1 MTDLENQLV
10 KCPLCPKLSKTE
22 GLCQRCEARIHS
34 QLDDLF
40 ELWDAAHGELTP
52 SKGSGSGGR
61 SSERTIGLNVNALS
75 FIQGADILGILHE
88 WEKFI
93 RGALKLTPPALVEKP
108 DNLAQ
113 EISATIKFMQ
123 THLRFLASTDYIED
137 FNHELKELHA
147 LGMTAAKKFTE
158 KATRIACPADR
169 EDGLP
174 CGWMLKIELKDEYGD
189 DRDPL
194 SIIACRGC
202 KSEWTLLRL
211 ITVAIGTKG
220 QKVWLDV
227 EAIAKYLGMTEK
239 NVHQFARRHK
249 FKLRGEQYDL
259 IAFIDARKLEM

>member
-1 MTDLENQLV
+1 MTDLKNQLV
-10 KCPLCPKLSKTE
+10 KCPLCSHHSKTE
-22 GLCQRCEARIHS
+22 GLCQRCEARIHQ
-34 QLDDLF
+34 QLDDLY
-40 ELWDAAHGELTP
+40 ELWDSAHNELIP

-93 RGALKLTPPALVEKP
+93 RGALKLTPPALVEKQP
-108 DNLAQ
+108 SLGL
-113 EISATIKFMQ
+113 EIQATIKFMQ

-137 FNHELKELHA
+137 FNQELKQLHS

-158 KATRIACPADR
+158 KVTKIACPADR

-202 KSEWTLLRL
+202 ESEWTTLRL
-211 ITVAIGTKG
+211 VQVALSTKG
-220 QKVWLDV
+220 AELWLDV
-227 EAIAKYLGMTEK
+227 ETIAQWLEITPRQVQRLAK
-239 NVHQFARRHK
+239 
-249 FKLRGEQYDL
+249 QYDVKKRGTL
-259 IAFIDARKLEM
+259 YDVVAMKNIRAKT

>member
-1 MTDLENQLV
+1 MTDLEIPSV
-10 KCPLCPKLSKTE
+10 KCPLCSHHSKTE

-93 RGALKLTPPALVEKP
+93 RGALKLTPPALVEKQP
-108 DNLAQ
+108 TLGE

-137 FNHELKELHA
+137 FNQELKQLHS
-147 LGMTAAKKFTE
+147 LGMNAAKKFTE
-158 KATRIACPADR
+158 KATRIVCPAD
-169 EDGLP
+169 DQMGLP
-174 CGWMLKIELKDEYGD
+174 CGFMLRVTDELKA
-189 DRDPL
+189 DPL
-194 SIIACRGC
+194 AFFTC
-202 KSEWTLLRL
+202 K
-211 ITVAIGTKG
+211 KC
-220 QKVWLDV
+220 
-227 EAIAKYLGMTEK
+227 
-239 NVHQFARRHK
+239 
-249 FKLRGEQYDL
+249 KLSGL
-259 IAFIDARKLEM
+259 

>member
-1 MTDLENQLV
+1 MADLENQLV
-10 KCPLCPKLSKTE
+10 KCPLCSHHSKIE

-93 RGALKLTPPALVEKP
+93 RGALKLTPPALVEKQP
-108 DNLAQ
+108 TLAG
-113 EISATIKFMQ
+113 EIDATIKFMQ

-137 FNHELKELHA
+137 FAQELTALHA
-147 LGMTAAKKFTE
+147 LGTTAAKKFTE

-174 CGWMLKIELKDEYGD
+174 CGWMLRITDEQKH
-189 DRDPL
+189 DPL
-194 SIIACRGC
+194 MIISCRAC
-202 KSEWTLLRL
+202 KSEWTTLRL
-211 ITVAIGTKG
+211 VQVALSTKG
-220 QKVWLDV
+220 AELWLDV
-227 EAIAKYLGMTEK
+227 ETIAQWLEITPRQVQRLAKQHNVKKRGTLYDVVAMK
-239 NVHQFARRHK
+239 NIRAKQ
-249 FKLRGEQYDL
+249 
-259 IAFIDARKLEM
+259 